1 MHIYGYSINAT
12 VLDYECAIANEDID
26 LANQLL
32 PQIASNE
39 YNEIASYL
47 YSNDYIEYAYQI
59 AQDPSLKFNYALEL
73 EDIDTCC
80 ELLTTALN
88 TDKEIIYNRQK
99 VVYVNEFTIDSDLLN
114 EINDIRG

>member
-47 YSNDYIEYAYQI
+47 YSNEY
-59 AQDPSLKFNYALEL
+59 N
-73 EDIDTCC
+73 
-80 ELLTTALN
+80 
-88 TDKEIIYNRQK
+88 
-99 VVYVNEFTIDSDLLN
+99 
-114 EINDIRG
+114 